1 MRRRISMSVPLLL
14 GIATLAPAQSMPSG
28 PTPPPPIIQR
38 FRESVKIGR
47 NDAHEAN
54 ERVWAAAY
62 AKSGLPAYSIAMTA
76 MTGSNDAWWMSGW
89 SSFKQYDDMNAAIAK
104 NKELSAALVAYG
116 AKDTEF
122 ITDGASSM
130 WTLREDM
137 SYRDTVDWSRMH
149 AYQVIVA
156 RARQGHSGDVK
167 RITDRL
173 AATHKAA
180 GTAAHWAMYQ
190 GMFGVADGSFMV
202 LIPLASVADVDVG
215 MKEDAAF
222 GKALGQAGG
231 EELDKLSADGII
243 SVETNLFAVSPK
255 MSYVSKEWRMADADF
270 WKGSAVMQAGEP
282 MEKKPAK
289 KP

>member
-14 GIATLAPAQSMPSG
+14 GIATLASAQSMPAG

-89 SSFKQYDDMNAAIAK
+89 SSFKQYDDMNAAIGK

-122 ITDGASSM
+122 ITDGVSSM

-137 SYRDTVDWSRMH
+137 SYRDTVDWSQMH
-149 AYQVIVA
+149 AYEILTV
-156 RARQGHSGDVK
+156 RARPGHSDDVK
-167 RITDRL
+167 RTAEKL

-180 GTAAHWAMYQ
+180 GTSAHWAMYQ
-190 GMFGVADGSFMV
+190 GMMGVPDGTFLV
-202 LIPLASVADVDVG
+202 LVPHKSVADLDTG
-215 MKEDAAF
+215 MSEEAQF
-222 GKALGQAGG
+222 GKALGEVGG
-231 EELDKLSADGII
+231 KELDKLSADGII

-255 MSYVSKEWRMADADF
+255 MSYVSKEWRMADVDF

-282 MEKKPAK
+282 MEKKAAK

>member
-14 GIATLAPAQSMPSG
+14 GIATLAPAQSMPAG

-62 AKSGLPAYSIAMTA
+62 AKSGLPAYSIALTA

-89 SSFKQYDDMNAAIAK
+89 SSFKQYDDMNALIGK

-122 ITDGASSM
+122 ITDGVSSM

-149 AYQVIVA
+149 AYQVVTI
-156 RARQGHSGDVK
+156 RARPGHTDELK
-167 RITDRL
+167 RITDKL
-173 AATHKAA
+173 IATHKAA
-180 GTAAHWAMYQ
+180 GTSAHWAMYQ
-190 GMFGVADGSFMV
+190 GMMGVPDGMYMV
-202 LIPLASVADVDVG
+202 LAPLASVADLDVG
-215 MKEDAAF
+215 MREDAQF
-222 GKALGQAGG
+222 GKVLGEVGG
-231 EELDKLSADGII
+231 KELEKLSADGII

-255 MSYVSKEWRMADADF
+255 MSYVSKEWRTADVDF